1 MEGSRI
7 GLVFKWHWLTPKS
20 GGMWEAL
27 VRNFSTFVSHD
38 WPGALVVAIY
48 VLLTLREN
56 RQGEESYFLSETCIL
71 PCVLQQCLWSVKHE
85 LGRKVVR

>member
-38 WPGALVVAIY
+38 WTGALGCCGHIRASDLEGAQTRGGK
-48 VLLTLREN
+48 LLPLRN
-56 RQGEESYFLSETCIL
+56 LHTSMCLTAVFMVCET
-71 PCVLQQCLWSVKHE
+71 
-85 LGRKVVR
+85 